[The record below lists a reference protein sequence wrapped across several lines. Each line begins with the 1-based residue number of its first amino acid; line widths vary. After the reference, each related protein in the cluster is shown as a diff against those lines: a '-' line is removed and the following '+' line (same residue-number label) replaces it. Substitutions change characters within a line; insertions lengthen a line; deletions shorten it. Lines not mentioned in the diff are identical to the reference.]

1 MLCGISRFHQ
11 GAKVLFADI
20 WGGRFVLIL
29 ANVAVCDDSLTYS
42 LPTAREVMDSLIRVG
57 CNAKY
62 RVFSSVKT
70 R

>member
-1 MLCGISRFHQ
+1 ML
-11 GAKVLFADI
+11 V
-20 WGGRFVLIL
+20 L

-57 CNAKY
+57 CDAKY